1 MPESPLADAVDP
13 FLADPGTTFTVPGHK
28 RSPELADALLQL
40 DLPLVSGAD
49 DSRMTG
55 DVLGRAERLAAQ
67 LWGADMCRF
76 SVSGS
81 THGNQAFA
89 LAVARPGD
97 KVIVARTLHKSLHA
111 GLVLAG
117 LEPVWV
123 RPEVDADHRAV
134 AGRSRRGASSRRL
147 PRRPTP
153 ARCSW
158 SSPATSACSRD
169 IEAIAGLTHAAGVP
183 LVVDQA
189 WGAHLG
195 FHPALPKHAIAR
207 GADGMVTS
215 THKNLTAFTQGSI
228 VLARGERIDLARL
241 DECFE
246 LLHTT
251 SPSAAIMASSDRARA
266 LIEERGPEL
275 LGRTIEIVAD
285 ARRRLSQV
293 EGLTVV
299 DADDPT
305 KLVLALA
312 GTGADGFEVERDLF
326 GRGIRLEMA
335 DRDTLVP
342 IVTLADTAETVGRLA
357 DGVADSVAARRGEPR
372 PPASS
377 TVWSL
382 VAEVV
387 MSPRDAY
394 FAPRAPCGLARG
406 GRPDRRRDR
415 GALPAGHPGARAR
428 RADQLRDPRRP
439 ARRGRGRQPDGVLQR
454 SDAGDAAG
462 RRRVAGTA
470 AAAVAVTP
478 GMRMML
484 LARLDHA
491 GRRRV
496 RRDEVGATRV
506 RPGAR
511 GAAARRRGCR
521 LHRERHEAADPRRA
535 AAAGRHPRRA
545 AAGERRSG
553 DALDRR
559 RRRLES
565 RASEIVLTGAPDA
578 VRMGCMTDAD
588 WNADPPAHRGWVTLQ
603 VQRPDRALG
612 RRPHRGGAV
621 LGSAI

>member
-1 MPESPLADAVDP
+1 MPESPLADAVDR

-28 RSPELADALLQL
+28 RSPALADALLQL

-123 RPEVDADHRAV
+123 RPEVDATTGLSLGVPAAAVAQALAGAPDTRAV
-134 AGRSRRGASSRRL
+134 FLVEPSYIGRLS
-147 PRRPTP
+147 
-153 ARCSW
+153 
-158 SSPATSACSRD
+158 D
-169 IEAIAGLTHAAGVP
+169 IEAIAELTHAAGVP

-394 FAPRAPCGLARG
+394 FAPRRRLAWRDAV
-406 GRPDRRRDR
+406 GRI
-415 GALPAGHPGARAR
+415 
-428 RADQLRDPRRP
+428 
-439 ARRGRGRQPDGVLQR
+439 
-454 SDAGDAAG
+454 AAE
-462 RRRVAGTA
+462 TA
-470 AAAVAVTP
+470 APYPPGIPALAPGELISSEILAA
-478 GMRMML
+478 L
-484 LARLDHA
+484 
-491 GRRRV
+491 
-496 RRDEVGATRV
+496 
-506 RPGAR
+506 
-511 GAAARRRGCR
+511 
-521 LHRERHEAADPRRA
+521 RA
-535 AAAGRHPRRA
+535 EAAAGSRMAYCSDPTL
-545 AAGERRSG
+545 ETLLVV
-553 DALDRR
+553 DA
-559 RRRLES
+559 
-565 RASEIVLTGAPDA
+565 
-578 VRMGCMTDAD
+578 
-588 WNADPPAHRGWVTLQ
+588 
-603 VQRPDRALG
+603 
-612 RRPHRGGAV
+612 
-621 LGSAI
+621 

>member
-1 MPESPLADAVDP
+1 MPESPLADAVDR

-123 RPEVDADHRAV
+123 RPEVDATTGLSLGVPAPAVEQALAEAPDARAV
-134 AGRSRRGASSRRL
+134 FLVEPSYIGRLS
-147 PRRPTP
+147 
-153 ARCSW
+153 
-158 SSPATSACSRD
+158 D

-357 DGVADSVAARRGEPR
+357 DGVADSVAARRGKPR

-394 FAPRAPCGLARG
+394 FAPR
-406 GRPDRRRDR
+406 
-415 GALPAGHPGARAR
+415 
-428 RADQLRDPRRP
+428 
-439 ARRGRGRQPDGVLQR
+439 
-454 SDAGDAAG
+454 
-462 RRRVAGTA
+462 RRVAWRDAVGRIAAETA
-470 AAAVAVTP
+470 APYPP
-478 GMRMML
+478 GIPA
-484 LARLDHA
+484 LAPGELISSEILGA
-491 GRRRV
+491 L
-496 RRDEVGATRV
+496 RDE
-506 RPGAR
+506 
-511 GAAARRRGCR
+511 
-521 LHRERHEAADPRRA
+521 
-535 AAAGRHPRRA
+535 AAAGSRMAYCSDPTLDTLLVV
-545 AAGERRSG
+545 
-553 DALDRR
+553 DA
-559 RRRLES
+559 
-565 RASEIVLTGAPDA
+565 
-578 VRMGCMTDAD
+578 
-588 WNADPPAHRGWVTLQ
+588 
-603 VQRPDRALG
+603 
-612 RRPHRGGAV
+612 
-621 LGSAI
+621 

>member
-1 MPESPLADAVDP
+1 MPESPLADAVDR

-55 DVLGRAERLAAQ
+55 DVLGRAERLAAA

-123 RPEVDADHRAV
+123 RPEVDAATGLSLGVPAAAVELALAEAPDARAV
-134 AGRSRRGASSRRL
+134 FLVEPSYIGRLS
-147 PRRPTP
+147 
-153 ARCSW
+153 
-158 SSPATSACSRD
+158 D
-169 IEAIAGLTHAAGVP
+169 IEAIAELTHAAGVP

-266 LIEERGPEL
+266 LVEERGPEL

-394 FAPRAPCGLARG
+394 FAPR
-406 GRPDRRRDR
+406 
-415 GALPAGHPGARAR
+415 
-428 RADQLRDPRRP
+428 
-439 ARRGRGRQPDGVLQR
+439 
-454 SDAGDAAG
+454 
-462 RRRVAGTA
+462 RRVAWREAVGRIAAETA
-470 AAAVAVTP
+470 APYPP
-478 GMRMML
+478 GIPA
-484 LARLDHA
+484 LAPGELISS
-491 GRRRV
+491 
-496 RRDEVGATRV
+496 EILGA
-506 RPGAR
+506 
-511 GAAARRRGCR
+511 
-521 LHRERHEAADPRRA
+521 LRA
-535 AAAGRHPRRA
+535 EAAAGSRMAYCSDPTL
-545 AAGERRSG
+545 ETLLVV
-553 DALDRR
+553 DA
-559 RRRLES
+559 
-565 RASEIVLTGAPDA
+565 
-578 VRMGCMTDAD
+578 
-588 WNADPPAHRGWVTLQ
+588 
-603 VQRPDRALG
+603 
-612 RRPHRGGAV
+612 
-621 LGSAI
+621 

>member
-1 MPESPLADAVDP
+1 MPESPLADAVDR

-55 DVLGRAERLAAQ
+55 DVLGRAERLAAG

-97 KVIVARTLHKSLHA
+97 RVIVARTLHKSLHA

-123 RPEVDADHRAV
+123 RPQVDATTGLSLGVPAAAVELALAEAPDARAV
-134 AGRSRRGASSRRL
+134 FLVEPSYIGRLS
-147 PRRPTP
+147 
-153 ARCSW
+153 
-158 SSPATSACSRD
+158 D
-169 IEAIAGLTHAAGVP
+169 IEAIAEVTHAAGVP
-183 LVVDQA
+183 LMVDQA

-266 LIEERGPEL
+266 LVEERGPEL

-285 ARRRLSQV
+285 ASRRLSQV

-312 GTGADGFEVERDLF
+312 GTGADGFEVERDLL

-394 FAPRAPCGLARG
+394 FAPR
-406 GRPDRRRDR
+406 
-415 GALPAGHPGARAR
+415 
-428 RADQLRDPRRP
+428 
-439 ARRGRGRQPDGVLQR
+439 
-454 SDAGDAAG
+454 
-462 RRRVAGTA
+462 RRVAWREAVGRIAAETA
-470 AAAVAVTP
+470 APYPP
-478 GMRMML
+478 GIPA
-484 LARLDHA
+484 LAPGELISQ
-491 GRRRV
+491 
-496 RRDEVGATRV
+496 EILGA
-506 RPGAR
+506 
-511 GAAARRRGCR
+511 
-521 LHRERHEAADPRRA
+521 LRA
-535 AAAGRHPRRA
+535 EAAAGSRMAYCSDPTL
-545 AAGERRSG
+545 ETLLVV
-553 DALDRR
+553 DA
-559 RRRLES
+559 
-565 RASEIVLTGAPDA
+565 
-578 VRMGCMTDAD
+578 
-588 WNADPPAHRGWVTLQ
+588 
-603 VQRPDRALG
+603 
-612 RRPHRGGAV
+612 
-621 LGSAI
+621 

>member
-1 MPESPLADAVDP
+1 MPESPLADAVDR

-55 DVLGRAERLAAQ
+55 DVLGRAERLAAR
-67 LWGADMCRF
+67 LWSADMCRF

-97 KVIVARTLHKSLHA
+97 SVIVARTLHKSLHA

-117 LEPVWV
+117 VRPVWV
-123 RPEVDADHRAV
+123 RPHVDPETGLSLGVSPETVESALAEAPDARAV
-134 AGRSRRGASSRRL
+134 FLVEPSYIGRLSQIE
-147 PRRPTP
+147 
-153 ARCSW
+153 
-158 SSPATSACSRD
+158 D
-169 IEAIAGLTHAAGVP
+169 IADLSHAAGVP
-183 LVVDQA
+183 LIVDQA

-195 FHPALPKHAIAR
+195 FHPDLPKHAIDR

-228 VLARGERIDLARL
+228 VLARGEQIDLARL

-246 LLHTT
+246 MLHTT

-275 LGRTIEIVAD
+275 LGRTIAIVAA
-285 ARRRLSQV
+285 ARSRLSQV
-293 EGLTVV
+293 DGLTVV

-312 GTGADGFEVERDLF
+312 GTGADGFQVERDLF
-326 GRGIRLEMA
+326 ERGIRLEMA

-342 IVTLADTAETVGRLA
+342 IVTLADTEQSVGRLA
-357 DGVADSVAARRGEPR
+357 DGVADSIAVRRGEPR

-394 FAPRAPCGLARG
+394 FAPRRRVGWREAVGRVAAETAAPYPPGIPALAPG
-406 GRPDRRRDR
+406 ELISPEIL
-415 GALPAGHPGARAR
+415 GALRA
-428 RADQLRDPRRP
+428 
-439 ARRGRGRQPDGVLQR
+439 
-454 SDAGDAAG
+454 
-462 RRRVAGTA
+462 
-470 AAAVAVTP
+470 
-478 GMRMML
+478 
-484 LARLDHA
+484 
-491 GRRRV
+491 
-496 RRDEVGATRV
+496 E
-506 RPGAR
+506 
-511 GAAARRRGCR
+511 
-521 LHRERHEAADPRRA
+521 
-535 AAAGRHPRRA
+535 AAAGSRMAYCSDP
-545 AAGERRSG
+545 S
-553 DALDRR
+553 LD
-559 RRRLES
+559 
-565 RASEIVLTGAPDA
+565 
-578 VRMGCMTDAD
+578 
-588 WNADPPAHRGWVTLQ
+588 TLL
-603 VQRPDRALG
+603 VVDG
-612 RRPHRGGAV
+612 
-621 LGSAI
+621 

>member
-1 MPESPLADAVDP
+1 MPESPLADAVDR

-55 DVLGRAERLAAQ
+55 DVLGRAERLAAG

-97 KVIVARTLHKSLHA
+97 RVIVARTLHKSLHA

-123 RPEVDADHRAV
+123 RPQVDATTGLSLGVPAAAVELALAEAPDARAV
-134 AGRSRRGASSRRL
+134 FLVEPSYIGRLS
-147 PRRPTP
+147 
-153 ARCSW
+153 
-158 SSPATSACSRD
+158 D
-169 IEAIAGLTHAAGVP
+169 IEAIAEVTHAAGVP
-183 LVVDQA
+183 LMVDQA

-266 LIEERGPEL
+266 LVEERGPEL

-285 ARRRLSQV
+285 ASRRLSQV

-394 FAPRAPCGLARG
+394 FAPR
-406 GRPDRRRDR
+406 
-415 GALPAGHPGARAR
+415 
-428 RADQLRDPRRP
+428 
-439 ARRGRGRQPDGVLQR
+439 
-454 SDAGDAAG
+454 
-462 RRRVAGTA
+462 RRVAWREAVGRIAAETA
-470 AAAVAVTP
+470 APYPP
-478 GMRMML
+478 GIPA
-484 LARLDHA
+484 LAPGELISS
-491 GRRRV
+491 
-496 RRDEVGATRV
+496 EILGA
-506 RPGAR
+506 
-511 GAAARRRGCR
+511 
-521 LHRERHEAADPRRA
+521 LRA
-535 AAAGRHPRRA
+535 EAAAGSRMAYCSDPTL
-545 AAGERRSG
+545 ETLLVV
-553 DALDRR
+553 DA
-559 RRRLES
+559 
-565 RASEIVLTGAPDA
+565 
-578 VRMGCMTDAD
+578 
-588 WNADPPAHRGWVTLQ
+588 
-603 VQRPDRALG
+603 
-612 RRPHRGGAV
+612 
-621 LGSAI
+621 

>member
-1 MPESPLADAVDP
+1 MPESPLADAVDR

-55 DVLGRAERLAAQ
+55 DVLGRAERLAAG

-97 KVIVARTLHKSLHA
+97 RVIVARTLHKSLHA

-117 LEPVWV
+117 LEPVWA
-123 RPEVDADHRAV
+123 RPQVDATTGLSLGVPAAAVELALAEAPDARAV
-134 AGRSRRGASSRRL
+134 FLVEPSYIGRLS
-147 PRRPTP
+147 
-153 ARCSW
+153 
-158 SSPATSACSRD
+158 D
-169 IEAIAGLTHAAGVP
+169 IEAIAEVTHAAGVP
-183 LVVDQA
+183 LMVDQA

-266 LIEERGPEL
+266 LVEERGPEL

-285 ARRRLSQV
+285 ASRRLSQV

-312 GTGADGFEVERDLF
+312 GTGADGFEVERDLL

-394 FAPRAPCGLARG
+394 FAPR
-406 GRPDRRRDR
+406 
-415 GALPAGHPGARAR
+415 
-428 RADQLRDPRRP
+428 
-439 ARRGRGRQPDGVLQR
+439 
-454 SDAGDAAG
+454 
-462 RRRVAGTA
+462 RRVAWREAVGRIAAETA
-470 AAAVAVTP
+470 APYPP
-478 GMRMML
+478 GIPA
-484 LARLDHA
+484 LAPGELISQ
-491 GRRRV
+491 
-496 RRDEVGATRV
+496 EILGA
-506 RPGAR
+506 
-511 GAAARRRGCR
+511 
-521 LHRERHEAADPRRA
+521 LRA
-535 AAAGRHPRRA
+535 EAAAGSRMAYCSDPTL
-545 AAGERRSG
+545 ETLLVV
-553 DALDRR
+553 DA
-559 RRRLES
+559 
-565 RASEIVLTGAPDA
+565 
-578 VRMGCMTDAD
+578 
-588 WNADPPAHRGWVTLQ
+588 
-603 VQRPDRALG
+603 
-612 RRPHRGGAV
+612 
-621 LGSAI
+621 